1 MKRFS
6 MIAGL
11 ALAAIAVSS
20 AQQNADR
27 VRALPGDRPAPNTHA
42 TRSAVFGRNGMIA
55 TSQPLASAAGL
66 KVLQDGGNAID
77 AAVTAAAVLAV
88 VEPSMTGIGGDL
100 FAIVYDAKT
109 KTLHGLNAS
118 GRSAYAATAAEY
130 ARRGQTRMPGSG
142 VLSVTVPGVVEGWS
156 ELLTKYGTLPM
167 AKAVAPAAEYAKN
180 GYAVS
185 EIISGQWKASEKKL
199 AADPVTAA
207 TFLPNGHPLQP
218 GEIFANP
225 HLGATLEAIGKGG
238 RDAFYRGPIARAIV
252 ADMKKR
258 DGLLDERDFADHR
271 ADWVDP
277 ISASY
282 RGYDVYE
289 MPPNTQGFVALEMLN
304 ILEGF
309 DLKLMGHNSPETLH
323 ALIEAKRIAF
333 ADRAAY
339 LGDPGSV
346 PASVLKT
353 LISKEYAALRRKD
366 IDPQHAAES
375 YKAGAMP
382 GVTSTTP
389 IAELQN
395 FTGLDRGDTIYM
407 TAADGKGNFV
417 SLIQSLFS
425 DFGSGIVA
433 GDTGIVLHNRGSGFN
448 LTPGSPDQIAPH
460 KRPLHTLI
468 PALVMKDGKPWLSFG
483 VMGGDHQAQGHTQV
497 LLNAIDFGMNVQEA
511 GEAARVTHGNNGLL
525 VESNVP
531 ESVRAALIR
540 RGHKVT
546 SNANPGGAFGG
557 FQGIMLDPRTAVL
570 MGGSDVRKDGLAIGY

>member
-1 MKRFS
+1 MKR
-6 MIAGL
+6 L
-11 ALAAIAVSS
+11 ALGLVAAFATLTVSS
-20 AQQNADR
+20 AQSPAR
-27 VRALPGDRPAPNTHA
+27 VLPLPGDRPAANVHS
-42 TRSAVFGRNGMIA
+42 TRSVVMGRNGMIA

-77 AAVTAAAVLAV
+77 AAVAAAAVLAV

-118 GRSAYAATAAEY
+118 GRSAYAATPAEY
-130 ARRGQTRMPGSG
+130 TKRGQTRMPGSG

-156 ELLTKYGTLPM
+156 ELLSKYGTMPM
-167 AKAVAPAAEYAKN
+167 ARVVAPAIDYAKN

-199 AADPVTAA
+199 AADPTTAA
-207 TFLPNGHPLQP
+207 TFLPNGHPPQA

-225 HLGATLEAIGKGG
+225 HLAASLELIAKGG
-238 RDAFYRGPIARAIV
+238 RDAFYKGAIARAIV

-258 DGLLDERDFADHR
+258 DGLLDERDFADHK
-271 ADWVDP
+271 ADWVEP
-277 ISASY
+277 ITTSY

-289 MPPNTQGFVALEMLN
+289 MPPNTQGLTVLEMLN

-309 DLKLMGHNSPETLH
+309 DVKSMGYNSDQYLH
-323 ALIEAKRIAF
+323 TLIEAKRIAF

-339 LGDPGSV
+339 DADPASV
-346 PASVLKT
+346 PAAVLKR
-353 LISKEYAALRRKD
+353 LISKEYAAERRKEITD
-366 IDPQHAAES
+366 RAADA

-382 GVTSTTP
+382 GITSSAP
-389 IAELQN
+389 IAEALQN

-425 DFGSGIVA
+425 DFGSGVVA
-433 GDTGIVLHNRGSGFN
+433 GDTGILLHNRGSAFN

-468 PALVMKDGKPWLSFG
+468 PAFVMKDGKPFLSFG

-497 LLNAIDFGMNVQEA
+497 LVNLIDFGMNIQEA

-531 ESVRAALIR
+531 QSVRDALIR

-557 FQGIMLDPRTAVL
+557 FQGILFDARSGVL
-570 MGGSDVRKDGLAIGY
+570 MGASDVRKDGLAIGY